1 MKFMS
6 IESVFCAARKKG
18 CFFAGIFLALSSF
31 SALADETCMSP
42 YMAKIV
48 GQEDYVYVWTLGA
61 EGVGDEQDKLVTVD
75 VNPES
80 ATYGKVVHSLSVGG
94 RNEAHHSGLT
104 DDRHYLWA
112 SGLDT
117 SRIFIF
123 DVHSDPA
130 KPRLHKTIDD
140 FVASSGGVVGPHTN
154 YALPGRMML
163 TGLSNDKDHGGRTA
177 LVEYTNAGDY
187 VATHWM
193 PTDQALNGA
202 VKSGNFADGY
212 GYDLRALPRR
222 NVLITSS
229 FTGWNNYM
237 MNLGKLMADAEAMKR
252 FGNTVVVWDLHSRQ
266 PKKIL
271 DVPGAPLEIRCA
283 WGPHNNYCFTS
294 TALTS
299 KIWLIYEDD
308 AGDWQAQA
316 VADIGNAAE
325 IPLPVD
331 ISISADDSLLWVDTW
346 NDGKAR
352 LFDISD
358 PFKPV
363 QVQETKIGAQL
374 NMTSQSWD
382 GKRVYFTSSL
392 LANWDKQEAPE
403 GEDLQFFK
411 AYEWDGK
418 TLQHRFSIDFLAENL
433 GLPHQMR
440 FGAWSLYGKS
450 HPGLAA
456 TAAPAAKV
464 AAN

>member
-1 MKFMS
+1 MQMEPTAYVLNKGKN
-6 IESVFCAARKKG
+6 VGACLLLTVAAW
-18 CFFAGIFLALSSF
+18 LPNMVH
-31 SALADETCMSP
+31 ADETCMSP

-48 GQEDYVYVWTLGA
+48 GQEDFVYVWTLGA

-75 VNPES
+75 VNPAS
-80 ATYGKVVHSLSVGG
+80 PDYGKVVHTVSVGG

-104 DDRHYLWA
+104 DDRQYLWA

-130 KPRLHKTIDD
+130 KPKLHKTIDD

-177 LVEYTNAGDY
+177 LVEYSNLGEY
-187 VATHWM
+187 IATHWM
-193 PTDQALNGA
+193 PTDDNLGGA

-212 GYDLRALPRR
+212 GYDVRVLPRR
-222 NVLITSS
+222 NLMVTSS

-237 MNLGKLMADAEAMKR
+237 MNLGKVMADAEAMKR
-252 FGNTVVVWDLHSRQ
+252 FGNTVVIWDLHTRK

-283 WGPHNNYCFTS
+283 WGSFHNYCFTS

-299 KIWLIYEDD
+299 KIWLIYEDE
-308 AGDWQAQA
+308 AGEWQAQA
-316 VADIGNAAE
+316 VADIGNAAD

-346 NDGKAR
+346 NDGKVR
-352 LFDISD
+352 LFDVSD

-363 QVQETKIGAQL
+363 QLQETKIGAQV

-382 GKRVYFTSSL
+382 GKRLYFTSSL
-392 LANWDKQEAPE
+392 LANWDKATAPE
-403 GEDLQFFK
+403 GEDLQYFK
-411 AYEWDGK
+411 AYSWDGEK
-418 TLQHRFSIDFLAENL
+418 LTHRFSIDFLAENL

-440 FGAWSLYGKS
+440 FGAYSLYGKS
-450 HPGLAA
+450 HPRLAA
-456 TAAPAAKV
+456 ASTGQVEV
-464 AAN
+464 AAH